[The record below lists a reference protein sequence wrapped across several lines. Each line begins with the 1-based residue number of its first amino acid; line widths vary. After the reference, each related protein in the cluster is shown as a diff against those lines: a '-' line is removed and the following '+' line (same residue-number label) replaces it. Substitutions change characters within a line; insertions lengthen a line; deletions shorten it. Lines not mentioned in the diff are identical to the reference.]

1 MARNDSLGKLEA
13 DTYRTRFDDGLFD
26 LFIGITLLWMG
37 AVWLLFENM
46 AGLAGIIPAVVA
58 TPFAVWRG
66 RFIQRRAGYVKFSE
80 ARRSWERRNLV
91 AFLIGGL
98 GLFALAVGAF
108 LLENGGS
115 ARDVLDWLAPGIIA
129 ILIAAMVGV
138 VAAVSRLPR
147 LAAYTALLVAG
158 GIGAA
163 ALDTNPGV
171 PLLIAGAIMTVWGAV
186 LTTRFVREH
195 PLTEEA

>member
-13 DTYRTRFDDGLFD
+13 DTYRTRFDDGLLD
-26 LFIGITLLWMG
+26 LFIGIALLWMG

-91 AFLIGGL
+91 GFLIGGL

-115 ARDVLDWLAPGIIA
+115 ARDFLDWLAPGLIA

-147 LAAYTALLVAG
+147 LAAYTVILIAG
-158 GIGAA
+158 GVGAA
-163 ALDTNPGV
+163 ILETNPGV
-171 PLLIAGAIMTVWGAV
+171 PLLIAGAIVTVWGAV
-186 LTTRFVREH
+186 LTTRFVQKY
-195 PLTEEA
+195 PKAQKA